1 MDETPQQGTQ
11 RPVTERAERV
21 LDRFTQRLNEARR
34 QMAARAAAANG
45 RSQEPPLQ
53 RAESLADQAGER
65 VGRFAG
71 RATYEM
77 RRFLARARE
86 GFEDAWA
93 EAQSRRGNDTP
104 PQ

>member
-1 MDETPQQGTQ
+1 MHETPQQNAQ

-21 LDRFTQRLNEARR
+21 LDRFAQRLNDARQ
-34 QMAARAAAANG
+34 QMAARAAAGNG
-45 RSQEPPLQ
+45 RPQEPPLQ
-53 RAESLADQAGER
+53 RAEAIADQTGER

-71 RATYEM
+71 RATYEV

-93 EAQSRRGNDTP
+93 EAQSRRGDGTP
-104 PQ
+104 TQ